1 LTTYGAFGAKKNNKI
16 RLVKRLLLYNAYILP
31 ILTYNSCTWAL
42 TNTELEELEAFRR
55 KQLRSVI
62 GITYPRKISNDKLYK
77 LCNAGKLEHMIR
89 EARWRML
96 GHVLRMENE
105 TPAKYATIKYFD
117 KGKSF
122 LGRPRTTLAT
132 IINEDIKLA
141 HAQHNR
147 EVFSQLPPQLKNI
160 MDLNQLETIAND
172 RSKWILIVANMH
184 VLAPPQPERLMPRR
198 NEKQ

>member
-1 LTTYGAFGAKKNNKI
+1 M
-16 RLVKRLLLYNAYILP
+16 P

-42 TNTELEELEAFRR
+42 TNTELEELESFRQ

-62 GITYPRKISNDKLYK
+62 RVTYPRKISNEKLYK
-77 LCNAGKLEHMIR
+77 LCNAEKLVDIIR

-96 GHVLRMENE
+96 GHVLRMDDD

-122 LGRPRTTLAT
+122 LGRPRTTIAT
-132 IINEDIKLA
+132 IINEDINLA
-141 HAQHNR
+141 HAQQNR
-147 EVFSQLPPQLKNI
+147 EVFSLLPSQLKNTT
-160 MDLNQLETIAND
+160 DLKQLETAAND

-184 VLAPPQPERLMPRR
+184 VLAPPQPTRLMPRR
-198 NEKQ
+198 NGKQ